1 MKIGIGGG
9 KLGDLTVITSLK
21 PLYSTRDGKLVEGT
35 KVYGKQSGTKKRLLD
50 MPRAVGTVY
59 IDSIEVK
66 LMRANGD
73 RLNTNDVKTEKSGG
87 SGGGIQPT
95 LGGDGKQYVGCI
107 VYYSAEGITGPGLIP
122 K

>member
-1 MKIGIGGG
+1 M
-9 KLGDLTVITSLK
+9 GDLTVITSLK